1 MTIFRLLR
9 RPDFSRFWLSTSASL
24 LGSNVAGFALPTIA
38 VAALGGS
45 AAQIAGITIVQTL
58 AFPVLGMF
66 AATAVERANKHKV
79 LALTDVGRALA
90 TLAVVALA
98 LCGHLSIALI
108 TLACAITAVLGVF
121 RDVSAQALFPALLPK
136 SEIGHGNAAIELSNT
151 ATLSAGPA
159 LGGLLASTVG
169 APFALLI
176 DSATYLV
183 SAFTLRGIR
192 TDTSAP
198 RKQTEQTPYWI
209 ELTAGL
215 RWIWSAPKLLRIAGC
230 TATVNLAASAAQTV
244 SLIFFYRVL
253 HLTPL
258 ALGILLAASNAG
270 LVGAWLAPR
279 LQRRFGIV
287 AVLGIAVAISS
298 VGRFVL
304 PLSSVTQLP
313 AIVAG
318 LAYVTISV
326 ASTLYNIVQSTYRQ
340 QITPLDLQARMHAA
354 MRTINSST
362 IPVGAA
368 VGGLLAGL
376 VGPTTTLTVCAAIAA
391 CAGAWLVAPSARTRR
406 EEVEHVGFALTV
418 NAAP

>member
-1 MTIFRLLR
+1 MTLFRLLR

-58 AFPVLGMF
+58 AYPVLGMF
-66 AATAVERANKHKV
+66 VAAAVERANKPRLV
-79 LALTDVGRALA
+79 ALTDMGRALA
-90 TLAVVALA
+90 TFAVVVLA
-98 LCGHLSIALI
+98 LCGHLSIGLI
-108 TLACAITAVLGVF
+108 TAACAVTAVLGVF
-121 RDVSAQALFPALLPK
+121 RDVGAQALLPALLSK
-136 SEIGHGNAAIELSNT
+136 EEIGHGNAALELSNT
-151 ATLSAGPA
+151 ASMSAGPA
-159 LGGLLASTVG
+159 IAGLLTSTIG

-176 DSATYLV
+176 DSVGYLV
-183 SAFTLRGIR
+183 SACSLRGLR
-192 TDTSAP
+192 ATTAAP
-198 RKQTEQTPYWI
+198 ARTEQAPFWD
-209 ELTAGL
+209 ELTAGV
-215 RWIWSAPKLLRIAGC
+215 RWIWNAPKLLRIAGC

-258 ALGILLAASNAG
+258 TLGILLAASNAG

-279 LQRRFGIV
+279 LQRRFGII
-287 AVLGIAVAISS
+287 AVLGIAIAISS
-298 VGRFVL
+298 IGRFVL

-318 LAYVTISV
+318 FAYVTISIV
-326 ASTLYNIVQSTYRQ
+326 STLYNIVQSTYRQ
-340 QITPLDLQARMHAA
+340 QITPLALQARMHAA

-362 IPVGAA
+362 VPLGAA
-368 VGGLLAGL
+368 LGGLLAGIA
-376 VGPTTTLTVCAAIAA
+376 GPTTTLTVCAAVAA

-406 EEVEHVGFALTV
+406 EEIEHVGFTLTV